1 MKHRITINKLNYWR
15 NGNGITNKCLNLKY
29 YINNTLSTEINVQ
42 HNDEITIFSKTETYV
57 KNSVFYFNDNKYNNN
72 FIYKIFYESG
82 FGINRRRLDLGRRK
96 FKYKNCR
103 SCVIPE
109 KAFELLQ
116 SNDDLIKNI
125 GLELISLKICE
136 HLKLNK
142 LYDLI
147 EYI

>member
-1 MKHRITINKLNYWR
+1 MKHRITINNINYWR
-15 NGNGITNKCLNLKY
+15 NGGINKHLHLNY
-29 YINNTLSTEINVQ
+29 YIDNTLITEINIYD
-42 HNDEITIFSKTETYV
+42 NDEIIISDRNKSVV
-57 KNSVFYFNDNKYNNN
+57 KNSVFYFNNSKGSNK
-72 FIYKIFYESG
+72 FTYKIFYESE

-109 KAFELLQ
+109 RAFELLQ